1 MTWPGPTVG
10 RRIVILGAGG
20 TAVDFYEAAR
30 VSGNDVLG
38 LLDDKISATDQ
49 SNYPV
54 IGPLD
59 SWKDLPSDI
68 LFFLG
73 IGSVTSHRHR
83 LKIIERLG
91 IPAERYAIIVHPQAS
106 ISPSAVIGRGSGVLA
121 HSAVGARAYVGSHVE
136 ILQLCLIGH
145 DARIED
151 GAVVSGSASLSGG
164 VHIGCC
170 AFIGVAATIRNGL
183 RVGADALLGMN
194 STLLENVPVGAVYAG
209 TPARPIRG
217 ISGAS

>member
-1 MTWPGPTVG
+1 MKWTGPTVG

-30 VSGNDVLG
+30 ASGNEVFG
-38 LLDDKISATDQ
+38 LLDDKVSGTDQ

-54 IGPLD
+54 LGPLD

-73 IGSVTSHRHR
+73 IGSVASHRHR
-83 LKIIERLG
+83 LEIIERLG

-106 ISPSAVIGRGSGVLA
+106 VSPSAVIGHGSGVLA
-121 HSAVGARAYVGSHVE
+121 HSAIGARAHVGSHVE

-151 GAVVSGSASLSGG
+151 GAVVSGSVSLSGG

-170 AFIGVAATIRNGL
+170 AFIGAAATIRNDL
-183 RVGADALLGMN
+183 RVGAGALLGMN
-194 STLLENVPVGAVYAG
+194 STLLEDVPVGAVYAG
-209 TPARPIRG
+209 TPAKLIRG
-217 ISGAS
+217 KGGMR